1 MDIKGKKIF
10 LYMNFFKDDDS
21 IGITKKIKAQIKTLR
36 RMGMDVTYTS
46 YTDSGAVI
54 IDNEEKVI
62 YSKEYKIKNSFY
74 KRFKRRFLLIDTVN
88 EYLKLKKTKYDFAY
102 LRWHTYDSVFIEM
115 LDNLKKCGAK
125 NIIEAH
131 AWTPDRKGKTLIAK
145 YQIYMDNKNSS
156 KAKSRV
162 DLVAAMCEYDNI
174 WGIKTVKV
182 DNAVDLES
190 ISKRNHIKNEKE
202 LRIISVS
209 NEYPYHGYD
218 RLLNGLKN
226 YYDKGGKVDIK
237 VHFIGVFMESTKK
250 LAMELGLSKRVYFHG
265 KMHGEALDKVYDNS
279 DLGIG
284 ALAHHRVGMYSG
296 SSLKTKE
303 YFAKGLPFIYGWK
316 EPAFD
321 ETYPYA
327 LQIPLC
333 EEPIDVEEIID
344 FYNGI
349 KDDDNMIN
357 NMREFAKENYSWEK
371 EFKKVFEQ
379 FQD

>member
-1 MDIKGKKIF
+1 METKGKKIF

-36 RMGMDVTYTS
+36 CMGMEVTYTS
-46 YTDSGAVI
+46 YTESGVVI
-54 IDNEEKVI
+54 IDNGENVV
-62 YSKEYKIKNSFY
+62 YSKEYKINHPVY
-74 KRFKRRFLLIDTVN
+74 KRFKRRFLLIHAVN
-88 EYLKLKKTKYDFAY
+88 EYLTNEKPEYDLAY
-102 LRWHTYDSVFIEM
+102 LRWHTYDKIFLRM

-125 NIIEAH
+125 NIVEAH

-145 YQIYMDNKNSS
+145 YQIYMDNKHSK
-156 KAKSRV
+156 KAKSYV

-174 WGIKTVKV
+174 WGIRTVKV
-182 DNAVDLES
+182 DNAVDLDS
-190 ISKRNHIKNEKE
+190 ISERKHIKSEHE

-218 RLLNGLKN
+218 RLLKGLKN
-226 YYDKGGKVDIK
+226 YYDNGGKVDIK
-237 VHFIGVFMESTKK
+237 VHFIGVFMEATKK
-250 LAMELGLSKRVYFHG
+250 LAIDLGLDNRVYFHG
-265 KMHGEALDKVYDNS
+265 KMYGAALDEMYDNS

-321 ETYPYA
+321 ETYQYA
-327 LQIPLC
+327 LQIKLC
-333 EEPIDVEEIID
+333 EEPIDIDEIIN

-349 KDDDNMIN
+349 KDDENMIH
-357 NMREFAKENYSWEK
+357 NMREFAKDNYSWEK
-371 EFKKVFEQ
+371 EFKKVFDQ
-379 FQD
+379 I